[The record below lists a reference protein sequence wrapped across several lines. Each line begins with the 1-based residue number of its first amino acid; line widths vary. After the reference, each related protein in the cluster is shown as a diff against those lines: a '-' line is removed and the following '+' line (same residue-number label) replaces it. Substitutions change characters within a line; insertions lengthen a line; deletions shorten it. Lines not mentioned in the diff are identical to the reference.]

1 MTEESARP
9 PVSWPVAAG
18 ALAVL
23 GILSLASLVPL
34 LSLPGLLPKGPAAVD
49 PQIGDELALLF
60 SAEVIVNIQRVL
72 HAGGIL
78 LFLAVAVVLIRTRL
92 ASPIAPLAAVTLAA
106 LGASLFAHLAG
117 LPQGD
122 LLERVVGS
130 VTADALPGFW
140 SSVAGIST
148 LAFLS
153 TFPDGR
159 WHPSWGRWLVGAAVV
174 VWIGSLLLPGG
185 FLDPRTWPVGLR
197 WMWLLGMPAAAML
210 AQVDRARR
218 TEFRPGRPVVLSLV
232 AAIGVFVLLWAL
244 QPELQADSLDLV
256 VATPRLR
263 AVYAVNLL
271 VLLTAAV
278 FVFPVSVSFAIIRNR
293 LFDLD
298 LFVNRALVYGTVTT
312 LIGGVFLGLAAL
324 IVGIA
329 GGQSTSAFES
339 GPGLLGVLLGT
350 VIVLTFQPVRRQVQA
365 VVDRRFFRRR
375 YDAGQVIERF
385 GRYAASLV
393 DPRTLE
399 KVLESTVKEALGP
412 AYTRLHQTQSLIEA
426 RLEPFD
432 TSRVSDL
439 GHLDSPVLEP
449 FRSNGAE
456 VLVPLVAGGSVNG
469 VLELGRRSS
478 GARYS
483 TLDLDLLDRLARAA
497 GPALQLAH
505 EMKTREQEAEQR
517 ERLSHE
523 LDLARKIQR
532 DLLPHRVPELSG
544 WNFDA
549 LYRPAREVGGDFYD
563 WIDLPDGRLA
573 VVIGDVSDKGIPAAL
588 VMATCRT
595 LLRVSALA
603 GGPPG
608 EVLAEVNE
616 RLHPDIPAAMFVTCL
631 YAVLDPGSGSVV
643 LANAGHN
650 LPFRRAPHLIEEI
663 VARGMPLGLMPGM
676 VYEEV
681 ETHLEPGEGL
691 VLTSDGLTE
700 AHDDNGEMFG
710 TARIR
715 AAIDE
720 TGDTIDSVVSSHND
734 FVGPGWEQEDDITLV
749 TVERLAA
756 GQPHPAAGRLMSV

>member
-1 MTEESARP
+1 M
-9 PVSWPVAAG
+9 
-18 ALAVL
+18 AVL

-49 PQIGDELALLF
+49 PHIGEELARLF
-60 SAEVIVNIQRVL
+60 SDEVIVTIQRAL
-72 HAGGIL
+72 HTGGIV
-78 LFLAVAVVLIRTRL
+78 LFLAVAFVLIRTRV

-106 LGASLFAHLAG
+106 LGASLFAHMAG
-117 LPQGD
+117 LPQGEM
-122 LLERVVGS
+122 LERVVGS
-130 VTADALPGFW
+130 VTSESLPGFW

-159 WHPSWGRWLVGAAVV
+159 WHPPWTRWLVAIAVV

-185 FLDPRTWPVGLR
+185 FPDPRSWPVALR
-197 WMWLLGMPAAAML
+197 WVWLVGMPAAAML
-210 AQVDRARR
+210 AQVDRSRR
-218 TEFRPGRPVVLSLV
+218 TEFRPGRPVVLSLL

-244 QPELQADSLDLV
+244 QPELQPDSLGLV

-278 FVFPVSVSFAIIRNR
+278 FMFPVAVSFAIIRNR

-312 LIGGVFLGLAAL
+312 LIGGAFVAIATM
-324 IVGIA
+324 IVGVA
-329 GGQSTSAFES
+329 GGQPTSAL
-339 GPGLLGVLLGT
+339 GDAPGLLGVLLGT

-385 GRYAASLV
+385 ARYAASLV

-412 AYTRLHQTQSLIEA
+412 VHTRLHQDRALVEA
-426 RLEPFD
+426 KLQPFD
-432 TSRVSDL
+432 TARVSDL
-439 GHLDSPVLEP
+439 GHLEHPVLDP
-449 FRSNGAE
+449 IRSNGAE

-505 EMKTREQEAEQR
+505 EMKAREQEVEQR

-532 DLLPHRVPELSG
+532 DLLPHRVPEVSG
-544 WNFDA
+544 WQFDA

-563 WIDLPDGRLA
+563 WVDLPDGRLA

-616 RLHPDIPAAMFVTCL
+616 RLQPDIPAAMFVTCL
-631 YAVLDPGSGSVV
+631 YAVLDPGSGAVV
-643 LANAGHN
+643 FANAGHN

-663 VARGMPLGLMPGM
+663 VVRGMPLGLMPGM
-676 VYEEV
+676 TYEEV
-681 ETHLEPGEGL
+681 ETHLGLGEGL
-691 VLTSDGLTE
+691 VLSSDGLTE
-700 AHDDNGEMFG
+700 AHDENGEMFG
-710 TARIR
+710 TTRVR
-715 AAIDE
+715 AAIDGAGGIIE
-720 TGDTIDSVVSSHND
+720 AVVSSHLE
-734 FVGPGWEQEDDITLV
+734 FVGSGWEQEDDMTLV
-749 TVERLAA
+749 TVERLAS
-756 GQPHPAAGRLMSV
+756 GGPHPASHHSIAV

>member
-1 MTEESARP
+1 MSEEVARP
-9 PVSWPVAAG
+9 PVTWTVAAG

-23 GILSLASLVPL
+23 GVLSLASLVPL

-49 PQIGDELALLF
+49 PHIGEELVLLF
-60 SAEVIVNIQRVL
+60 SSEVIVNIQRAL
-72 HAGGIL
+72 HAGGIV
-78 LFLAVAVVLIRTRL
+78 LFLAVAFVLIRTRL
-92 ASPIAPLAAVTLAA
+92 ASPIAPLAAVTLAG

-130 VTADALPGFW
+130 VTAEALPGFW

-159 WHPSWGRWLVGAAVV
+159 WQPSWARWLVAAAVV

-185 FLDPRTWPVGLR
+185 FPDPRTWPVVLR
-197 WMWLLGMPAAAML
+197 WIWLVGMPAVAML
-210 AQVDRARR
+210 AQVERARR
-218 TEFRPGRPVVLSLV
+218 TDFRPGRPVVLSLV

-244 QPELQADSLDLV
+244 QPELQPDSLGLV

-271 VLLTAAV
+271 VLLTTAV
-278 FVFPVSVSFAIIRNR
+278 FMFPVTVSFAIIRNR

-312 LIGGVFLGLAAL
+312 LIGGVFLGVAAL
-324 IVGIA
+324 VVGIA
-329 GGQSTSAFES
+329 GGRSTSAFDS

-385 GRYAASLV
+385 ARYAASLV

-412 AYTRLHQTQSLIEA
+412 VHTRLHQDQALVEA
-426 RLEPFD
+426 NLPPFD
-432 TSRVSDL
+432 TSRVADL
-439 GHLDSPVLEP
+439 GNVEHPVLDP
-449 FRSNGAE
+449 IRANGAE

-483 TLDLDLLDRLARAA
+483 ALDLDLLDRLARAA

-505 EMKTREQEAEQR
+505 QMKAREQEAQQR

-532 DLLPHRVPELSG
+532 DLLPHRVPEIDG
-544 WNFDA
+544 WQFDA
-549 LYRPAREVGGDFYD
+549 LYRPAQEVGGDFYD
-563 WIDLPDGRLA
+563 WVTLPDGRLA

-595 LLRVSALA
+595 LLRVSALS

-616 RLHPDIPAAMFVTCL
+616 RLQPDIPAAMFVTCL
-631 YAVLDPGSGSVV
+631 YAVLDPASGAVV

-650 LPFRRAPHLIEEI
+650 LPIRRAPHLIEEI
-663 VARGMPLGLMPGM
+663 VARGMPLGLMSGM
-676 VYEEV
+676 TYEEV
-681 ETHLEPGEGL
+681 ETHLDVGEGL
-691 VLTSDGLTE
+691 VLTSDGLSE
-700 AHDDNGEMFG
+700 AHDDGGDMFG

-715 AAIDE
+715 AAIDG
-720 TGDTIDSVVSSHND
+720 TGDVIESVLSSHLE
-734 FVGPGWEQEDDITLV
+734 FVGRDWAQEDDITLV
-749 TVERLAA
+749 T
-756 GQPHPAAGRLMSV
+756 AGRSDGGRSTAV

>member
-1 MTEESARP
+1 MREEGARP

-34 LSLPGLLPKGPAAVD
+34 LGLPGLLPKGPAAVD

-60 SAEVIVNIQRVL
+60 SPEVIVNIQRGL
-72 HAGGIL
+72 HAGGIV

-92 ASPIAPLAAVTLAA
+92 ASPVAPLAAVTLAA

-117 LPQGD
+117 LPQGEM
-122 LLERVVGS
+122 LERVVGS
-130 VTADALPGFW
+130 VTAEALPGFW

-159 WHPSWGRWLVGAAVV
+159 WHHHWSRWLVAAAVV

-197 WMWLLGMPAAAML
+197 WIWLVGIPAGAVL
-210 AQVDRARR
+210 AQVGRARR
-218 TEFRPGRPVVLSLV
+218 AEFRSGRPVVLSLV
-232 AAIGVFVLLWAL
+232 AAIGVFILLWAL
-244 QPELQADSLDLV
+244 QPELRPDSLDLV
-256 VATPRLR
+256 MATPRLR

-278 FVFPVSVSFAIIRNR
+278 FLFPVSVSFAIIRNR

-312 LIGGVFLGLAAL
+312 LIGGAFLGLAAL

-329 GGQSTSAFES
+329 GGSTSAFDG

-412 AYTRLHQTQSLIEA
+412 AYTRLHQDQSLVEA

-432 TSRVSDL
+432 TSRVADL
-439 GHLDSPVLEP
+439 GHIESPVLEP

-469 VLELGRRSS
+469 LLELGRRSS

-505 EMKTREQEAEQR
+505 EMKAREQEVEQR

-532 DLLPHRVPELSG
+532 DLLPHRIPELSG
-544 WNFDA
+544 WTFDA

-595 LLRVSALA
+595 LLRVSAQA

-608 EVLAEVNE
+608 EVLAQVNE

-631 YAVLDPGSGSVV
+631 YAVLDPGTGSLV

-650 LPFRRAPHLIEEI
+650 LPFRCAPHLIEEI

-676 VYEEV
+676 AYEEV
-681 ETHLEPGEGL
+681 ETHLDPGEGL

-700 AHDDNGEMFG
+700 AHDDNAEMFG

-715 AAIDE
+715 AAIDG
-720 TGDTIDSVVSSHND
+720 TGDIIDSVVSSHLD

-749 TVERLAA
+749 TVERMVA
-756 GQPHPAAGRLMSV
+756 GQPHMTSGRSMSV